1 MGMESMS
8 VSLHLDIPDIQGQH
22 HPAKSEVGH
31 ILHLLLFGQKHN
43 FLFRGRVREDKDFSY
58 FYKDMLI

>member
-43 FLFRGRVREDKDFSY
+43 FLFRGRVREVKILVIF
-58 FYKDMLI
+58 IRIC